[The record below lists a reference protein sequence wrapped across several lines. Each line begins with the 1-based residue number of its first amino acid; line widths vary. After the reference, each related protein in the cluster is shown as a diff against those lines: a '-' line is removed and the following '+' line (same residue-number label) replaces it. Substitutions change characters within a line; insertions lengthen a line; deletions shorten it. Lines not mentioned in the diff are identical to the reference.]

1 MAQVGSII
9 VRIGANTD
17 DLVKGVGRAQSSLA
31 KIGSAAV
38 SIGKIIA
45 SALLAAG
52 AAIGAMAL
60 KGVQLGNELARAARI
75 VGITTAELG
84 GLHHAA
90 ALSEVSTEQLDKG
103 LQRLGRT
110 VSDAD
115 SGLKSAVNTLQEL
128 GLDANEI
135 EKLPLSEQ
143 FLRVTDA
150 MKGMT
155 SQGDKLRIATQLFG
169 KSGAELIPL
178 LDESSAS
185 IRAMMNESKQLG
197 LQLDQT
203 QSRVVQE
210 ASDGLDTMK
219 GAVTGLSMQLG
230 ATFGP
235 AIELAAKAM
244 ANLLGWVTR
253 SLPKLAALAER
264 FLGITRA
271 AQDLSDVDLSVTLIE
286 QIKHLDAVNNR
297 VAEMQELQR
306 MSPGPGNV
314 TAVNDALKAQA
325 EVQARINELLAERV
339 KRKREAEAPI
349 EPTGSDEED
358 DSSLD
363 EKAKAAQAELELI
376 TAVAEEKER
385 LIQLEAEQELEWAT
399 IMAEER
405 ERLHAE
411 ELTQEQEWAAILAAE
426 RDRVIGE
433 ELFKFQEKERLL
445 TQARKEGH
453 EERAKFDKMAAGMQ
467 VKTTLDALV
476 AMTSGVAQHSK
487 SMFKINKLAAIGNA
501 VMNTAQGV
509 TKALA
514 SYPPPLSF
522 AMAAAQA
529 AAGAAQ
535 ISAIKNTQ
543 FQGGGGGTTPS
554 AAGAAPVVNDQPI
567 GGSGTGKTNNIRVEG
582 INPGSLFTGRA
593 LRELLERLKD
603 AQKDGG
609 TLVIA

>member
-1 MAQVGSII
+1 MATPVGSII
-9 VRIGANTD
+9 VKIGADTG
-17 DLVKGVGRAQSSLA
+17 DLVKGVGRAQTALG
-31 KIGSAAV
+31 KVGSAAA
-38 SIGKIIA
+38 SIGKVIA
-45 SALLAAG
+45 SALIAAT

-60 KGVQLGNELARAARI
+60 KGIQLGNELARAAKI
-75 VGITTAELG
+75 VGITAAELG

-115 SGLKSAVNTLQEL
+115 SGLKSATMTMREL
-128 GLDANEI
+128 GLDANEL

-178 LDESSAS
+178 LDESSES
-185 IRAMMNESKQLG
+185 IRRMMGESKQLG
-197 LQLDQT
+197 LQLDET

-210 ASDGLDTMK
+210 ASDSLDKMK
-219 GAVTGLSMQLG
+219 GSVTGLAMQLG

-235 AIELAAKAM
+235 AIELAAEAI
-244 ANLLGWVTR
+244 ASLLGWVTR
-253 SLPKLAALAER
+253 SLPKLSALAER

-271 AQDLSDVDLSVTLIE
+271 AQDLSDIDLSTTLIE
-286 QIKHLDAVNNR
+286 QIKALDSLNNN
-297 VAEMQELQR
+297 VAEQKRLLNAMHPLANDRIFAEQLLNTTLAEQAEKQKRINDLLAEKVARSREREKPEAGLDPDADLLQEIEVDAQR
-306 MSPGPGNV
+306 IEAKRSM
-314 TAVNDALKAQA
+314 TEAIA
-325 EVQARINELLAERV
+325 EVQRAANLELLEQEIQTGASRIEVMRSWNDIELLMAQEHEGLLTKAHKEGVDARIAFSRMEAGEKV
-339 KRKREAEAPI
+339 KSVLE
-349 EPTGSDEED
+349 
-358 DSSLD
+358 SL
-363 EKAKAAQAELELI
+363 I
-376 TAVAEEKER
+376 
-385 LIQLEAEQELEWAT
+385 
-399 IMAEER
+399 
-405 ERLHAE
+405 
-411 ELTQEQEWAAILAAE
+411 
-426 RDRVIGE
+426 
-433 ELFKFQEKERLL
+433 
-445 TQARKEGH
+445 
-453 EERAKFDKMAAGMQ
+453 
-467 VKTTLDALV
+467 
-476 AMTSGVAQHSK
+476 AMTAGVSQHSK

-522 AMAAAQA
+522 VMAAAQA

-543 FQGGGGGTTPS
+543 FQGGGTGTTPS
-554 AAGAAPVVNDQPI
+554 AAATPVVNDQPV
-567 GGSGTGKTNNIRVEG
+567 GGTAAGKSGGTIRIEG
-582 INPGSLFTGRA
+582 IDSNSLFTGRA
-593 LRELLERLKD
+593 LRELLERLME

-609 TLVIA
+609 KLVFA